1 MDKKEKKQIESKRKL
16 AKKLKKAEAE
26 ARKKAIRER
35 KPFKGLQIRPTAS
48 LFDDSGKQKPGENN
62 WSGFGFDLHPHVTFV
77 SAIVLFLFIA
87 GTLIFPDAAE
97 TFFNNALG
105 NITANTGW
113 FFVLAANIF
122 ILAALY
128 FAFGKYGNIKI
139 GGNGAQPEF
148 SKMAWYAMLLS
159 AGMGIGL
166 LFWSVAE
173 PVLHFHTPSPLFEG
187 SGNPAQ
193 SAMVTTFFHW
203 GVHPWAIYSIVG
215 LGLAFFAYNRGL
227 PLTIRSIFYP
237 IIGNKI
243 YGIWGNLIDVLSVL
257 ATLTGLA
264 TSLGLGVTQVNA
276 GLNFLF
282 GVQIS
287 VGMQVLLIAVITAF
301 ATASVVMGLDG
312 GVKRLSEINM
322 MLAGIF
328 MIFIIIVGP
337 TVYIF
342 SGFTQNIGAY
352 ISNFVELSLWTET
365 FANGGFPE
373 GWTVFYWA
381 WWIS

>member
-1 MDKKEKKQIESKRKL
+1 
-16 AKKLKKAEAE
+16 
-26 ARKKAIRER
+26 
-35 KPFKGLQIRPTAS
+35 
-48 LFDDSGKQKPGENN
+48 
-62 WSGFGFDLHPHVTFV
+62 
-77 SAIVLFLFIA
+77 
-87 GTLIFPDAAE
+87 
-97 TFFNNALG
+97 
-105 NITANTGW
+105 
-113 FFVLAANIF
+113 
-122 ILAALY
+122 
-128 FAFGKYGNIKI
+128 
-139 GGNGAQPEF
+139 
-148 SKMAWYAMLLS
+148 MLLS

-287 VGMQVLLIAVITAF
+287 VGMQVLLIGVITA
-301 ATASVVMGLDG
+301 LPQH
-312 GVKRLSEINM
+312 RWL
-322 MLAGIF
+322 
-328 MIFIIIVGP
+328 
-337 TVYIF
+337 
-342 SGFTQNIGAY
+342 
-352 ISNFVELSLWTET
+352 
-365 FANGGFPE
+365 
-373 GWTVFYWA
+373 WA
-381 WWIS
+381 WMAVSSA